1 MKNRDF
7 LFIYFIA
14 VVVIT
19 TAGLLQRSAGYM
31 DAEYYAS
38 IGAGIREGDGFNQNF
53 LWNYLDDPTGI
64 PHPSNTYWMPLASIL
79 STISVTFSLF
89 GHKTTLWVINILF
102 SSLIPVLTAWI
113 TFGFTKRRGDAW
125 FTGLLAIFSGFY
137 LLYYAIPE
145 TFAASMVFGS
155 LLIIL
160 LTDNGD
166 AETLKINPP
175 VRWGLIGIIAG
186 LLHMTRAEGI
196 LWFAIAAGYLVFLT
210 IKNRDFK
217 KKLVSA
223 GFLITGYLV
232 VSGAWYLRNMIYWDQ
247 FFPPGSSRTLW
258 LINYDQTFAFPSNQ
272 LTFQNW
278 WNQGIP
284 SIIAFRRDALWMNL
298 KSMLAVQGGI
308 LLLPFIITG
317 WWVKK
322 KDPRMVITVLYYGLI
337 FVLMTVVFPFA
348 GSRGGFIHSAAGVQ
362 PFFWAMVPIG
372 LDRLLRWGER
382 KRGWHLDEARRVFQI
397 GLVLIMVLLTSV
409 IFYQRVI
416 EKQNGISAWQVE
428 ENHYY
433 TVYEEL
439 VANQNLKPDSVVM
452 VKNPPGWFF
461 VTGLPVI
468 VIPDADELTM
478 RNVSLQFNA
487 DILILEKDH
496 VNGLNSLYNTSS
508 SRTGLV
514 KIMEIGTT
522 QIYSIL
528 PGN

>member
-1 MKNRDF
+1 MKIRDF
-7 LFIYFIA
+7 LFIYLIA
-14 VVVIT
+14 LVVIT

-38 IGAGIREGDGFNQNF
+38 IGSGIRKGDGFNQNF

-79 STISVTFSLF
+79 STISVTFSLL
-89 GHKTTLWVINILF
+89 GHRTTLWVLNILF

-125 FTGLLAIFSGFY
+125 FTGLLAIISGFY

-160 LTDNGD
+160 LTANGD
-166 AETLKINPP
+166 GDTLKINPSI
-175 VRWGLIGIIAG
+175 RWGLIGIIAG
-186 LLHMTRAEGI
+186 LLHMTRAEGF
-196 LWFAIAAGYLVFLT
+196 LWIAIAAGYLIFLT
-210 IKNRDFK
+210 IKNREYK
-217 KKLVSA
+217 KGFTSA
-223 GFLITGYLV
+223 GFLIIGYLV
-232 VSGAWYLRNMIYWDQ
+232 ISGAWYLRNIYHWQ
-247 FFPPGSSRTLW
+247 QLFPPGSSRTLW

-278 WNQGIP
+278 LNQGFPTIVA
-284 SIIAFRRDALWMNL
+284 SRREALWMNL

-308 LLLPFIITG
+308 LLLPFIIAG
-317 WWVKK
+317 WWIKK
-322 KDPRMVITVLYYGLI
+322 KDPRMVIAVLFYGLI
-337 FVLMTVVFPFA
+337 FILMTMVFPFA

-372 LDRLLRWGER
+372 LDRFLGWGER
-382 KRGWHLDEARRVFQI
+382 KRGWSLDEARRVFQI
-397 GLVLIMVLLTSV
+397 GLVLIMVLLTGF
-409 IFYQRVI
+409 IFYQRVL

-428 ENHYY
+428 ENHYNK
-433 TVYEEL
+433 VYEEL
-439 VANQNLKPDSVVM
+439 VANKTLKPDSVVM

-461 VTGLPVI
+461 VTGLPAV
-468 VIPDADELTM
+468 VIPDGDESTV
-478 RNVSLQFNA
+478 RNISQRFNA
-487 DILILEKDH
+487 NILILEKDH
-496 VNGLNSLYNTSS
+496 VNGLNSLFTISS
-508 SRTGLV
+508 SKTGMV
-514 KIMEIGTT
+514 KIMDIGTT
-522 QIYSIL
+522 QIYSLL

>member
-1 MKNRDF
+1 MKIRDF
-7 LFIYFIA
+7 LFIYLIA
-14 VVVIT
+14 LVVIT
-19 TAGLLQRSAGYM
+19 TVGLFQRSAGYM

-38 IGAGIREGDGFNQNF
+38 IGSGIREGVGFNQNF
-53 LWNYLDDPTGI
+53 LWNYLDNPTGI
-64 PHPSNTYWMPLASIL
+64 PFPSNTYWMPLASIL
-79 STISVTFSLF
+79 STMSVTFSLI
-89 GHKTTLWVINILF
+89 GHKTTLWVLNILF

-125 FTGLLAIFSGFY
+125 FTSLLAIFSGFY

-160 LTDNGD
+160 LTANRD
-166 AETLKINPP
+166 ADTLKINPSI
-175 VRWGLIGIIAG
+175 RWGLIGIFAG
-186 LLHMTRAEGI
+186 LLHMTRAEGF
-196 LWFAIAAGYLVFLT
+196 LWIAIAAGYLIFLT
-210 IKNRDFK
+210 IKKREYK
-217 KKLVSA
+217 KGLTSA
-223 GFLITGYLV
+223 GFLIIGYLV
-232 VSGAWYLRNMIYWDQ
+232 ISGAWYLRNIFYWHQ
-247 FFPPGSSRTLW
+247 LFPPGSSRTLW

-272 LTFQNW
+272 LTFRNW
-278 WNQGIP
+278 LNQGIP
-284 SIIAFRRDALWMNL
+284 MIVASRCDALWMNI
-298 KSMLAVQGGI
+298 KSLLAVQGGI
-308 LLLPFIITG
+308 LLLPFIIIG
-317 WWVKK
+317 WWIKK
-322 KDPRMVITVLYYGLI
+322 KDPRMVIAALYYGLVFI
-337 FVLMTVVFPFA
+337 LMTVVFPFA

-372 LDRLLRWGER
+372 LDRFLGWGER
-382 KRGWHLDEARRVFQI
+382 KRGWGLDEARRFFQI

-428 ENHYY
+428 ENHYNNIY
-433 TVYEEL
+433 DEL
-439 VANQNLKPDSVVM
+439 VAKRILKTDSVVM

-461 VTGLPVI
+461 MTGLPAV
-468 VIPDADELTM
+468 VIPDADESTV
-478 RNVSLQFNA
+478 RNVSQRFNT

-496 VNGLNSLYNTSS
+496 VNGLNSLYNTAT

-522 QIYSIL
+522 QIYSLL